1 MLVKFV
7 GNNFSQQLLSIG
19 FSPKS
24 KINLTPGREYEV
36 FSISSWPEDNYYCVI
51 LDVGIPSWIPST
63 VFETVD
69 DRLPED
75 WIRTELE
82 GELKLLFGPEE
93 LVKDEASYNSLV
105 NLEPDAVTRF
115 WQYVEGDRLSR
126 YFDASCSQAKT

>member
-1 MLVKFV
+1 MVVKFV
-7 GNNFSQQLLSIG
+7 GNNFSQHLLSIG
-19 FSPKS
+19 FNSES
-24 KINLTPGREYEV
+24 EMNLTLGREYEV
-36 FSISSWPEDNYYCVI
+36 FSISNWCEDNYYYMI
-51 LDVGIPSWIPST
+51 LDVDIPSWIPST
-63 VFETVD
+63 VFETVN
-69 DRLPED
+69 DRLSED

-126 YFDASCSQAKT
+126 YFDAGGIQAKT